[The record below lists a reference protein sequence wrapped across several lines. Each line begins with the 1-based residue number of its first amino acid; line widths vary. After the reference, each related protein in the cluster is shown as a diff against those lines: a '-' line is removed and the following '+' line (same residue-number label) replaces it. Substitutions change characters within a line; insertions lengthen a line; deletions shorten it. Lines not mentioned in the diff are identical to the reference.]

1 MMSPYHIQQILNGST
16 ASENQISQHVLV
28 PCLLK
33 ISMNN
38 NHSFR
43 GIQFTGG
50 SNEQGTDIEYY
61 EVIGPDK
68 FRHYT
73 GIQVKK
79 MGLSVS
85 ATRELINQGTRA
97 FEKEIIDPADG
108 RAYRLH
114 RWIVATTGNITDPAK
129 AQIHA
134 ELDRYGKPITFWDGI
149 RVAELILENFYSEF
163 ISIMNVPPQLAGISS
178 GHTTMYDPDE
188 QLEVV
193 SDFAPAEW
201 SNVDTSTMVPPTA
214 SGVYIAIKPTGGN
227 LPPVKLAIRSS
238 VDELLVDSF
247 ASQVSPH
254 LIKLEPGETT
264 LQAIFVEGERP
275 VSILA
280 RGYLEFA

>member
-1 MMSPYHIQQILNGST
+1 MMSPYHIQNILNNST
-16 ASENQISQHVLV
+16 ASENQISELVLV

-33 ISMNN
+33 ISMKN

-61 EVIGPDK
+61 EMIGPDK

-79 MGLSVS
+79 RDLSVS

-97 FEKEIIDPADG
+97 FEKEVIDTADG

-129 AQIHA
+129 DQIHA
-134 ELDRYGKPITFWDGI
+134 ELARYGKPITFWDRR
-149 RVAELILENFYSEF
+149 RVAELILEHFYNEF
-163 ISIMNVPPQLAGISS
+163 VSIMNLPLEMTGISN
-178 GHTTMYDPDE
+178 GQTIMYDPDD
-188 QLEVV
+188 QHEVA

-201 SNVDTSTMVPPTA
+201 TAVDFSQIVPPTA
-214 SGVYIAIKPTGGN
+214 SGMYIAVKPTGGN
-227 LPPVKLAIRSS
+227 FPPVKLAVRSS
-238 VDELLVDSF
+238 IDELLVDSF
-247 ASQVSPH
+247 SSQVSPH
-254 LIKLEPGETT
+254 FIRLEPGETT
-264 LQAIFVEGERP
+264 IEATIAEGDRP

-280 RGYLEFA
+280 RGYLGFR

>member
-1 MMSPYHIQQILNGST
+1 MMSPFHIQWILTNST
-16 ASENQISQHVLV
+16 ATENQISEHVLV
-28 PCLLK
+28 PCLRK
-33 ISMNN
+33 ISMDN

-61 EVIGPDK
+61 EMIGPDK

-79 MGLSVS
+79 KDLSVS

-108 RAYRLH
+108 RAHRLH
-114 RWIVATTGNITDPAK
+114 RWIVATTGDITDPAK

-149 RVAELILENFYSEF
+149 RVAEMILENFYDEF
-163 ISIMNVPPQLAGISS
+163 IRIMNVPQEMTRISS
-178 GHTTMYDPDE
+178 GQTIMYDPDE
-188 QLEVV
+188 RLEAV

-201 SNVDTSTMVPPTA
+201 SKVDVSEMVPPTA

-227 LPPVKLAIRSS
+227 LPPVKLSVRSS
-238 VDELLVDSF
+238 VDEQLVDSF

-254 LIKLEPGETT
+254 FVRLEPGETT
-264 LQAIFVEGERP
+264 IEAKFAEGDRP
-275 VSILA
+275 VSILG
-280 RGYLEFA
+280 RGYLEFR

>member
-1 MMSPYHIQQILNGST
+1 MMSPYHIQHILLNSA
-16 ASENQISQHVLV
+16 ASENQISEHVLV

-33 ISMNN
+33 ISVSN

-61 EVIGPDK
+61 QIIGPDT

-79 MGLSVS
+79 RNLSVS

-97 FEKEIIDPADG
+97 FEKDIVDPADG

-134 ELDRYGKPITFWDGI
+134 ELDRYGKPISFWDGI
-149 RVAELILENFYSEF
+149 RVAELILEHFYNEF
-163 ISIMNVPPQLAGISS
+163 VSIMNVPPEMTGISS
-178 GHTTMYDPDE
+178 GQTTMYDPDE
-188 QLEVV
+188 QHEIA
-193 SDFAPAEW
+193 SDFAPARW
-201 SNVDTSTMVPPTA
+201 SRVDISQMVPPTA
-214 SGVYIAIKPTGGN
+214 SGIYIAVKPTGGN
-227 LPPVKLAIRSS
+227 LPPVKLAVRSS
-238 VDELLVDSF
+238 IDELLVDSF

-254 LIKLEPGETT
+254 FIRLEPGETT
-264 LQAIFVEGERP
+264 IEATFVEGDRP

-280 RGYLEFA
+280 RGYLEFR